1 MAKEERKLTGV
12 QKAAILFITLGPEAS
27 SGILKKLPESDIQKI
42 TYEIANI
49 TSVTAEQREEIL
61 NEFLQINKARDY
73 IIEGGMDYAK
83 QLLSKALGAQ
93 RANEILDKVSEA
105 TAQYRP
111 FSIARKADSK
121 QLLNVITAEQPQTIA
136 LILCYLQADK
146 AAQVM
151 AELPEETQSEVAY
164 RIATMNTTSPM
175 VIKEIESVL
184 ESKLSSVVRT
194 EMTSLG
200 GVETLVGIL
209 NSVDRTTEKN
219 ITEGLEREDAE
230 LADKVKSSMFVFE
243 DVISLDD
250 VSIQRILREVEAS
263 DLALALKGCSDEV
276 ANCIYRNQSKR
287 AAASLKEDME
297 FLGPVRI
304 TDVEKA
310 QQKIVSIIRRLDDA
324 NEIIISRGGED
335 ESESKTIQAQGKVDR
350 LTATVYLNKTLTQE
364 EKQEF
369 EDGVANAIGIDA
381 TRGDQITVSGMT
393 FDTSSIDKAQA
404 ALEEMNAEE
413 AANKKTMMMIA
424 GGVIGAILLGVIIFF
439 ILKRRK
445 KKEEEEEQLLDTLID
460 DTIIPKEPDAFDP
473 IEFET
478 KTQKSH
484 LENEIKKYATEKP
497 EQVVEIIKSWLT
509 ENER

>member
-1 MAKEERKLTGV
+1 MPKDERKLTGV
-12 QKAAILFITLGPEAS
+12 QKSAILFITLGPEAS

-49 TSVTAEQREEIL
+49 TSVTSEQREEIL

-83 QLLSKALGAQ
+83 QLLSKALGTQ

-105 TAQYRP
+105 TSQYRP
-111 FSIARKADSK
+111 FSIARKADPR

-136 LILCYLQADK
+136 LILCYLQPDK

-175 VIKEIESVL
+175 VIKEIEAVL

-219 ITEGLEREDAE
+219 ITESLEREDAE

-243 DVISLDD
+243 DILSLDD

-276 ANCIYRNQSKR
+276 ANSIYRNQSKR

-310 QQKIVSIIRRLDDA
+310 QQKIVAIIRRLDDA

-335 ESESKTIQAQGKVDR
+335 
-350 LTATVYLNKTLTQE
+350 
-364 EKQEF
+364 
-369 EDGVANAIGIDA
+369 AII
-381 TRGDQITVSGMT
+381 V
-393 FDTSSIDKAQA
+393 
-404 ALEEMNAEE
+404 
-413 AANKKTMMMIA
+413 
-424 GGVIGAILLGVIIFF
+424 
-439 ILKRRK
+439 
-445 KKEEEEEQLLDTLID
+445 
-460 DTIIPKEPDAFDP
+460 
-473 IEFET
+473 
-478 KTQKSH
+478 
-484 LENEIKKYATEKP
+484 
-497 EQVVEIIKSWLT
+497 
-509 ENER
+509 

>member
-1 MAKEERKLTGV
+1 MAKDSRKLSGV

-27 SGILKKLPESDIQKI
+27 SGILKKLPEADIQKI

-49 TSVTAEQREEIL
+49 TSVTSEQREEIL

-73 IIEGGMDYAK
+73 IVEGGMDYAK
-83 QLLSKALGAQ
+83 ELLSKALGSQ

-111 FSIARKADSK
+111 FSIARKADPK
-121 QLLNVITAEQPQTIA
+121 QLLNVIMSEQPQTIA
-136 LILCYLQADK
+136 LILCYLQPDK

-175 VIKEIESVL
+175 VIKEIEAVL

-194 EMTSLG
+194 EMTTLG

-219 ITEGLEREDAE
+219 ITEGLERENAE
-230 LADKVKSSMFVFE
+230 LADRVKSSMFVFE
-243 DVISLDD
+243 DIISLDD

-263 DLALALKGCSDEV
+263 DLALALKGCSEEV
-276 ANCIYRNQSKR
+276 ANAIYRNQSKR

-335 ESESKTIQAQGKVDR
+335 
-350 LTATVYLNKTLTQE
+350 
-364 EKQEF
+364 
-369 EDGVANAIGIDA
+369 
-381 TRGDQITVSGMT
+381 
-393 FDTSSIDKAQA
+393 
-404 ALEEMNAEE
+404 AL
-413 AANKKTMMMIA
+413 I
-424 GGVIGAILLGVIIFF
+424 V
-439 ILKRRK
+439 
-445 KKEEEEEQLLDTLID
+445 
-460 DTIIPKEPDAFDP
+460 
-473 IEFET
+473 
-478 KTQKSH
+478 
-484 LENEIKKYATEKP
+484 
-497 EQVVEIIKSWLT
+497 
-509 ENER
+509 

>member
-250 VSIQRILREVEAS
+250 VSIQRILREVESS

-335 ESESKTIQAQGKVDR
+335 
-350 LTATVYLNKTLTQE
+350 
-364 EKQEF
+364 
-369 EDGVANAIGIDA
+369 AII
-381 TRGDQITVSGMT
+381 V
-393 FDTSSIDKAQA
+393 
-404 ALEEMNAEE
+404 
-413 AANKKTMMMIA
+413 
-424 GGVIGAILLGVIIFF
+424 
-439 ILKRRK
+439 
-445 KKEEEEEQLLDTLID
+445 
-460 DTIIPKEPDAFDP
+460 
-473 IEFET
+473 
-478 KTQKSH
+478 
-484 LENEIKKYATEKP
+484 
-497 EQVVEIIKSWLT
+497 
-509 ENER
+509 

>member
-27 SGILKKLPESDIQKI
+27 SGILKKLPEGDIQKI

-194 EMTSLG
+194 EMTSIG

-243 DVISLDD
+243 DIISLDD

-335 ESESKTIQAQGKVDR
+335 
-350 LTATVYLNKTLTQE
+350 
-364 EKQEF
+364 
-369 EDGVANAIGIDA
+369 AII
-381 TRGDQITVSGMT
+381 V
-393 FDTSSIDKAQA
+393 
-404 ALEEMNAEE
+404 
-413 AANKKTMMMIA
+413 
-424 GGVIGAILLGVIIFF
+424 
-439 ILKRRK
+439 
-445 KKEEEEEQLLDTLID
+445 
-460 DTIIPKEPDAFDP
+460 
-473 IEFET
+473 
-478 KTQKSH
+478 
-484 LENEIKKYATEKP
+484 
-497 EQVVEIIKSWLT
+497 
-509 ENER
+509 